1 MKKREVQ
8 LIGQTRLIP
17 EFDGRSY
24 MIETPYYGTKEEFV
38 DTKYSDWKRAEE
50 APQYNFSTKD
60 SEKNEYKKRY
70 EDREKETWNE
80 ETEIK
85 YNSWQDNTNFI
96 LSENEPV
103 IDIHFKYEINFDLD
117 TINYIDNLKSDLEKK
132 EKEHDTQYEILE
144 LFEVDKFK
152 DNIITLSKNN
162 CWKNLLY
169 FFLALIITLFVYSSF
184 VIFFVTYSVKKI
196 EIKIIK
202 SVSISNIYKNGYMK
216 KGNSI
221 YRHNN
226 LFFKGNNKS
235 GYMMESLV

>member
-1 MKKREVQ
+1 M
-8 LIGQTRLIP
+8 
-17 EFDGRSY
+17 
-24 MIETPYYGTKEEFV
+24 
-38 DTKYSDWKRAEE
+38 
-50 APQYNFSTKD
+50 
-60 SEKNEYKKRY
+60 
-70 EDREKETWNE
+70 
-80 ETEIK
+80 
-85 YNSWQDNTNFI
+85 
-96 LSENEPV
+96 
-103 IDIHFKYEINFDLD
+103 D

-169 FFLALIITLFVYSSF
+169 FFLALIITLFGYSSF
-184 VIFFVTYSVKKI
+184 VILFVTYSVKKI

-221 YRHNN
+221 YI
-226 LFFKGNNKS
+226 
-235 GYMMESLV
+235 LVLIYK